1 MSLRTRQSVAA
12 DVRRR
17 RTWKLGP
24 SASSRRRLQSPVRN
38 ASQTFRT
45 LIMKNLRTSMAL
57 LAAAFAGLGGGSES
71 RAATVSEPETI
82 FYGRIIN
89 RLSGQT
95 YVLQEGALTWR
106 IRRSNGTLV
115 TLATELQPLKGGV
128 YSYRLNVPHQALG
141 LGLNS
146 STSVVPL
153 SAQPTTCIH
162 EQISVDGFPAV
173 IL

>member
-1 MSLRTRQSVAA
+1 MKKLPSTLLLLVAA
-12 DVRRR
+12 
-17 RTWKLGP
+17 L
-24 SASSRRRLQSPVRN
+24 
-38 ASQTFRT
+38 
-45 LIMKNLRTSMAL
+45 
-57 LAAAFAGLGGGSES
+57 AGLGGGSES

-95 YVLQEGALTWR
+95 YVLSEGALTWR

-115 TLATELQPLKGGV
+115 TLTAELQPLKGGV

-141 LGLNS
+141 LGLLS

-153 SAQPTTCIH
+153 TAQPATCVH
-162 EQISVDGFPAV
+162 
-173 IL
+173 